1 MIWNN
6 QQNLW
11 ATITQSGALE
21 AKQISDVGDDWKVA
35 IQTSSQDFI
44 NAGVSI
50 KKNAQ
55 EAGSDW
61 KQAIQEGSEHF
72 IQASEQVK
80 SNAENAGVSFSTQIQ
95 NSGSVLDEGSKGL
108 EMLFLVS
115 GTQFKVTMEASGDIV
130 QKAIDSAVRW
140 EESLNASSE
149 KLQIVIADSG
159 KQLQD
164 HASQASQQ
172 FAKDV
177 EASSEKLDLG
187 ISATQK
193 ALELLSQALVSSSH
207 KRAKPSKFI
216 WRGRV
221 FVWMRA
227 QRQHLVY
234 SVRHLAVQI
243 SKFVNLF
250 FVLVNK
256 WKNPWRRL
264 IKDYQILSRGP
275 QRIWW
280 PFQKH
285 KSNCKVGLSCI
296 YPHTCFGQSQNF
308 CDRSAVFGKR
318 PAASNDSSCH
328 RRI

>member
-1 MIWNN
+1 M
-6 QQNLW
+6 L
-11 ATITQSGALE
+11 
-21 AKQISDVGDDWKVA
+21 KR
-35 IQTSSQDFI
+35 
-44 NAGVSI
+44 
-50 KKNAQ
+50 Q
-55 EAGSDW
+55 EPIG

-108 EMLFLVS
+108 RDAFLVS

-130 QKAIDSAVRW
+130 QKAIVDSAVRW

-159 KQLQD
+159 KQLQN

-193 ALELLSQALVSSSH
+193 ALELLSQALVSSSR
-207 KRAKPSKFI
+207 KAGEIFE
-216 WRGRV
+216 V
-221 FVWMRA
+221 
-227 QRQHLVY
+227 
-234 SVRHLAVQI
+234 HLARAGVRLDESAEAASRLLGEAFSGADKQVRE
-243 SKFVNLF
+243 SLLRVGQQMEESLAK
-250 FVLVNK
+250 
-256 WKNPWRRL
+256 L
-264 IKDYQILSRGP
+264 IKDYQTLWREP

-280 PFQKH
+280 LFQKH
-285 KSNCKVGLSCI
+285 KRSNCKVGLVYLLSHLLWTISELLRQIC
-296 YPHTCFGQSQNF
+296 SLW
-308 CDRSAVFGKR
+308 
-318 PAASNDSSCH
+318 
-328 RRI
+328 